1 MPGSRRQP
9 ARCCKEGGY
18 ARLVWAR
25 VDTCCV
31 LKSHPRQQ
39 WRAEC
44 SAMAAEVPATGRSRR
59 GTVCKLQRAVTPGPA
74 PRPARLDARPW
85 DPAAWLSGAACR
97 WAGRGTCSDSV
108 TACCSH
114 QGPPRSPLPPTPS
127 RLASPHLPSC
137 SLQRL
142 GPNSLLSLGG
152 RLGQRIHL

>member
-59 GTVCKLQRAVTPGPA
+59 GTVCKLQRGHARARPS
-74 PRPARLDARPW
+74 PRPAGRQTLGPRGLALWRRLPVGRAGDVQR
-85 DPAAWLSGAACR
+85 LSHGLLFTP
-97 WAGRGTCSDSV
+97 GSSTQPSPSNPI
-108 TACCSH
+108 
-114 QGPPRSPLPPTPS
+114 PPRLAPPPIVLPAKAWP
-127 RLASPHLPSC
+127 
-137 SLQRL
+137 
-142 GPNSLLSLGG
+142 
-152 RLGQRIHL
+152 